1 MEILGVTTSAL
12 QFLRNQIITGELRA
26 GEKLNEVTISMKLGI
41 SRPPLR
47 EAFRVLEKDH
57 MVVNIPRR
65 GTYVTELSVKDF
77 IEVSQVREMVEC
89 YAIDLLKASNIRTM
103 PKVAVALEK
112 SLNLSTPFSSIE
124 PEQLLNNIKVILNF
138 HTSMVES
145 CENYRLAQIY
155 HAIMFNLA
163 RYQFIYFYIDGTAE
177 QSLDDHRRILDFI
190 QDGSY
195 EEAKEQLKE
204 HINYAVG
211 LVKQRIS
218 HPAIS
223 RAGSF

>member
-12 QFLRNQIITGELRA
+12 QFLRDQIITGELRP
-26 GEKLNEVTISMKLGI
+26 GGKLNEVTISMNLGI

-57 MVVNIPRR
+57 LVVNIPRR
-65 GTYVTELSVKDF
+65 GTYVTELSIKDF

-103 PKVAVALEK
+103 PKVTLALDK
-112 SLNLSTPFSSIE
+112 SLNLSTPFNSVE
-124 PEQLLNNIKVILNF
+124 PVQMLNNIKVILDF
-138 HTSMVES
+138 HISMVES
-145 CENYRLAQIY
+145 CENYRLAHIY
-155 HAIMFNLA
+155 HSIMFNLA
-163 RYQFIYFYIDGTAE
+163 RYQFIYFYIDGTAQ

-195 EEAKEQLKE
+195 EEAREQLRE
-204 HINYAVG
+204 HINYAVE

-223 RAGSF
+223 CAGSF

>member
-1 MEILGVTTSAL
+1 MEVLNVTASAL
-12 QFLRNQIITGELRA
+12 QFLRDEIITGELRP
-26 GEKLNEVTISMKLGI
+26 GEKLNEVTLAMKLGI

-47 EAFRVLEKDH
+47 EAFRILEKDH

-65 GTYVTELSVKDF
+65 GTYVTELSIKDF

-89 YAIDLLKASNIRTM
+89 FAIDLLKASNIRDM
-103 PKVAVALEK
+103 AKVTLALDK
-112 SLNLSTPFSSIE
+112 SLNLSTPFNSVE
-124 PEQLLNNIKVILNF
+124 PEQLLHNIKVILNF
-138 HTSMVES
+138 HISMVES
-145 CENYRLAQIY
+145 CENHRLAQFY
-155 HAIMFNLA
+155 HSIMFNLA

-195 EEAKEQLKE
+195 EDAREQLRE
-204 HINYAVG
+204 HINYAVE

>member
-12 QFLRNQIITGELRA
+12 QFLRDQIITGELRP
-26 GEKLNEVTISMKLGI
+26 GGKLNEVTISMNLGI

-65 GTYVTELSVKDF
+65 GTYVTDLSIKDF

-103 PKVAVALEK
+103 PKVAVALDK
-112 SLNLSTPFSSIE
+112 SLNLSTPFSSVE
-124 PEQLLNNIKVILNF
+124 PEQLLNDIRVILDF
-138 HTSMVES
+138 HICMVES

-155 HAIMFNLA
+155 HSIMFNLA
-163 RYQFIYFYIDGTAE
+163 RYQFIYFYIDGTVQ

-195 EEAKEQLKE
+195 EEAREQLRE
-204 HINYAVG
+204 HINYAVE
-211 LVKQRIS
+211 LVKHRIS

-223 RAGSF
+223 SAGSI